1 MLHKCNR
8 SLSEAGRGEKAGSSS
23 TLPGRLPSCFQQ
35 ASRRKSKQ
43 FEQTGASSAQATQH
57 SVRRALTHPHTLTA
71 TLHHPVLTHKLTE
84 HMVLFWSLF
93 RKNTQTVAQSIY
105 QACKGTR
112 DFQTIQIGNTLQTGT
127 FYDNATNNLGR
138 RTKHKLLKP
147 VELLQTGPRGDY
159 NATVTMTSQNRL
171 QISH

>member
-1 MLHKCNR
+1 
-8 SLSEAGRGEKAGSSS
+8 
-23 TLPGRLPSCFQQ
+23 
-35 ASRRKSKQ
+35 
-43 FEQTGASSAQATQH
+43 
-57 SVRRALTHPHTLTA
+57 
-71 TLHHPVLTHKLTE
+71 
-84 HMVLFWSLF
+84 MVLFWSLF

-171 QISH
+171 QISHWNWQVLMKSGEDNLKCLWAQNERRKPSEGRGHRQERQSVENRCHNLHILKRQTALV